1 MKPTKLA
8 WDIWQSFSAPTGKQ
22 QEAYARLLH
31 TLAAA
36 SVIGE
41 VTVIFAEG
49 AMTSTAIF
57 RVAGLTVSGVTCFV
71 MGALLLRGA

>member
-1 MKPTKLA
+1 VKRVELLSDMQQA
-8 WDIWQSFSAPTGKQ
+8 FSAPTRKQ

-36 SVIGE
+36 SLIGE

-49 AMTSTAIF
+49 MMTSTALF
-57 RVAGLTVSGVTCFV
+57 RIAGLTVSGVTCFI
-71 MGALLLRGA
+71 MGALLLKGE